1 MPTPSK
7 YSRDP
12 ALLALGAAI
21 RARRSRAK
29 ISQEKLAAM
38 AELDRSYLGQV
49 ERGEN
54 SVALHPLIRIAAA
67 LHTTVADLFLEA
79 GL

>member
-12 ALLALGAAI
+12 VLLALGAAI
-21 RARRSRAK
+21 RKRRLQAK

-54 SVALHPLIRIAAA
+54 SVAIHPLLRIANALNTTAA
-67 LHTTVADLFLEA
+67 QLFNDAEL
-79 GL
+79 